1 MQQPIK
7 SGRTFEGRAYLIEL
21 KSDMELSRG
30 GRDESEPSDLQLLF
44 PFDQLSN

>member
-21 KSDMELSRG
+21 KSDIELSRG
-30 GRDESEPSDLQLLF
+30 GERDESDLRWLF